1 MDYKHILKHWNII
14 EPTNIKKIKSY
25 NNKTCLI
32 VTYKANKYVLKE
44 KNNIKRINCEY
55 YLLSELI
62 NHNITFS
69 IPIKTI
75 NNSIIISMSTGFPDR
90 VGE

>member
-1 MDYKHILKHWNII
+1 MNYNSILKHWNII
-14 EPTNIKKIKSY
+14 DPTNIKKIKSY

-32 VTYKANKYVLKE
+32 VTYEANKYVLKE
-44 KNNIKRINCEY
+44 KNNKKRINYEH

-75 NNSIIISMSTGFPDR
+75 NNSIIKNINLSF
-90 VGE
+90 

>member
-14 EPTNIKKIKSY
+14 KPTNIKKMKSY

-32 VTYKANKYVLKE
+32 VNYNAKKYVLKE
-44 KNNIKRINCEY
+44 KDNKKRINCEY

-62 NHNITFS
+62 NHNITVS
-69 IPIKTI
+69 IPVKTI
-75 NNSIIISMSTGFPDR
+75 NNSIIKNINLSF
-90 VGE
+90 